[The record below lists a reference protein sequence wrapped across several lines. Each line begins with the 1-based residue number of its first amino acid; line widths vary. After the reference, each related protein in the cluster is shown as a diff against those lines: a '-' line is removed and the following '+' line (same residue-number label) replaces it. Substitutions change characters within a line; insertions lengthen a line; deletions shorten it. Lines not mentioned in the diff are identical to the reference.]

1 MHSIYQSST
10 LTVSLLSF
18 VSAAIALSYHAP
30 HCTAGDYCW
39 PSATSWARLNDT
51 LSGRLI
57 RSLPAA
63 AACHDPYYDA
73 AACDAIRTNWTDPNW
88 RSDTPGAYQ
97 DTAWEN
103 GDEPCYIDGPQN
115 VTCQQGLVPYY
126 TAAVQSVEDIQAA
139 VRFAK
144 DNKLRTRIKGAAHDY
159 LGKSSGKGS
168 FAIQTIRLKGITF
181 DDGFIPSECDVPAEK
196 AVTVAAGEYW
206 YDVYKAADAHN
217 STIVGGACTSVGAAG
232 GWALGGGHSLLSPQ
246 YGLGVDNILQF
257 SVVTADGE
265 TKVVNQCQNADLF
278 WAMRGGG
285 GGFAVAASVTYRTH
299 PPLNNIT
306 VVLLSISVAPDALTS
321 TLVKYLDLQPAL
333 ADANLSGYSYVL
345 PPNNISA
352 ILFHPNSGENTASAN
367 TTLEPL
373 FQYAQEHAG
382 QVEVATLSDTVPS
395 QLALID
401 TYLSQERQGAASI
414 LGSRLFPRSAFE
426 SSKVTQKLAEYL
438 SGLSTSNLVAILH
451 LLGGGKVN
459 EPAPDA
465 MGVNPSWRTALEH
478 VLISDAWNSTTS
490 IPDRNKIREN
500 LTKKTQELAQL
511 VPGMGAYANE
521 ADVNEP
527 EWQKTFWGDNYE
539 RLLEIKSKYDPT
551 GVLTCGKCVG
561 DDIFGS

>member
-1 MHSIYQSST
+1 MHSIFRHTTFAIS
-10 LTVSLLSF
+10 LSF
-18 VSAAIALSYHAP
+18 VSTAVALSHYAP
-30 HCTAGDYCW
+30 HCTAGDPCW
-39 PSATSWARLNDT
+39 PSATSWAHLNDT

-73 AACDAIRTNWTDPNW
+73 AACETIRANWTDPNW

-103 GDEPCYIDGPQN
+103 GDEPCYVDGPQN

-126 TAAVQSVEDIQAA
+126 TAAVRNVEDVQAA
-139 VRFAK
+139 VKFARE
-144 DNKLRTRIKGAAHDY
+144 NKLRTRTKGAAHDY

-168 FAIQTIRLKGITF
+168 FGIQTIHMKGITF
-181 DDGFIPSECDVPAEK
+181 EDDFVLSGCEGPTEK
-196 AVTVAAGEYW
+196 ALTVAAGEHW

-217 STIVGGACTSVGAAG
+217 ATVVGGAAISVGAAG
-232 GWALGGGHSLLSPQ
+232 GWALGGGHSFLSPQ

-265 TKVVNQCQNADLF
+265 TKVVNECQDTDLF

-285 GGFAVAASVTYRTH
+285 GGFAVTTSVTYRTH
-299 PPLNNIT
+299 PPLDNIT
-306 VVLLSISVAPDALTS
+306 VVLLSVSVAPDALTS
-321 TLVKYLDLQPAL
+321 TLVEFLDLQPAL
-333 ADANLSGYSYVL
+333 ADANLFGYSYVL
-345 PPNNISA
+345 PPNNITA
-352 ILFHPNSGENTASAN
+352 VFFYPNSGANCASAN
-367 TTLEPL
+367 ATFEPL
-373 FQYAQEHAG
+373 FQYAQEHTG
-382 QVEVATLSDTVPS
+382 QVEVLTLSDTFPS
-395 QLALID
+395 QLALFD
-401 TYLSQERQGAASI
+401 TYIPPERQGTASI
-414 LGSRLFPRSAFE
+414 VGSRLFPRSAFE
-426 SSKVTQKLAEYL
+426 SSEGTQKLAEYL
-438 SGLSTSNLVAILH
+438 SGLSTSDAFAILH
-451 LLGGGKVN
+451 LVGGGKVN

-478 VLISDAWNSTTS
+478 VLISNSWNSTTS
-490 IPDRNKIREN
+490 ISDRDKIRES
-500 LTKKTQELAQL
+500 LTEKTQELARL

-551 GVLTCGKCVG
+551 GVLTCGRCVG